1 MATGEAGQLGAPAQ
15 TPAEVEPKEG
25 LAFAIILLHLMVA
38 LLAQGAAVIR
48 NLVTLN
54 PVRFQVIKYIFFQ
67 PQLFFIF
74 F

>member
-25 LAFAIILLHLMVA
+25 LAFAIIRLRLMAVPLVRA
-38 LLAQGAAVIR
+38 AAVNH

-54 PVRFQVIKYIFFQ
+54 PVRFQVIIV
-67 PQLFFIF
+67 
-74 F
+74 